1 MARAVMISAKSGAG
15 RISSNRIGK
24 ISTLFNSSDLTTSD
38 KNAHFLLFDS
48 IRVIFRLG
56 QAIFSARPGNP
67 APAPKSAS
75 RQFSTG
81 NKQETNMDS
90 PKCRAKI
97 STGSK
102 TEVSLT
108 DLFHLN
114 MTRNNH

>member
-24 ISTLFNSSDLTTSD
+24 ISTLFNSSHLTTSD

-48 IRVIFRLG
+48 IRVICRLE
-56 QAIFSARPGNP
+56 QPIFSARRGTP
-67 APAPKSAS
+67 APAPKWGS

-90 PKCRAKI
+90 PKCRAKS
-97 STGSK
+97 STGSTTDVK
-102 TEVSLT
+102 LT
-108 DLFHLN
+108 D
-114 MTRNNH
+114 